1 MPAIKSMDRIQK
13 KWVDRSSTAGETYKD
28 GVLNPRAD
36 WKTQTLAAVAT
47 HKAAVQES
55 LAKDSFK
62 KAIDRSSTDYQK
74 QMASTKGVE
83 RWARGIDLS
92 RDNYSEGFGPYATVI
107 ANTKLPDRGAKG
119 SPTNYDRSKKM
130 GEALHAA
137 KVSRLGS

>member
-1 MPAIKSMDRIQK
+1 MPAIKSLDRIQK
-13 KWVDRSSTAGETYKD
+13 KWVDRSATAGETYKD

-47 HKAAVQES
+47 HKAAVTES

-62 KAIDRSSTDYQK
+62 KAVEKSSTEYQK
-74 QMASTKGVE
+74 SMASTKGVE

-92 RDNYSEGFGPYATVI
+92 KDNYAEGFGPYAGVI
-107 ANTKLPDRGAKG
+107 ANTTLPARGAKG
-119 SPTNYDRSKKM
+119 SPTNYERSKKM

-137 KVSRLGS
+137 KVSRMGS